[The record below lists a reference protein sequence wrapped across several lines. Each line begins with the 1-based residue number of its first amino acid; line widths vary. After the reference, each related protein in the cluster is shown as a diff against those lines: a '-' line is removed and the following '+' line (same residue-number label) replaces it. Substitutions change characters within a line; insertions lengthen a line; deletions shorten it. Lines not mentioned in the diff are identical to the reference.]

1 MYKQVNEG
9 FEVAM
14 RLLENQLNEV
24 KQKTQYYKDEQKM
37 LTYRQNY
44 ELNALTTVLGKLS
57 YLMYIFRG
65 Q

>member
-14 RLLENQLNEV
+14 RLLENQLNEI

-37 LTYRQNY
+37 LAYRQNY
-44 ELNALTTVLGKLS
+44 ELNALASVLGRLS
-57 YLMYIFRG
+57 YLT
-65 Q
+65 